1 VTHHWSWTVRVKQGD
16 PGYRVHSTEALMAAV
31 AGALMA
37 EGTDSRMADT
47 FARSVRERA
56 NEQSQQR
63 RMNHA
68 TPPLEY
74 QQILGATKVLHITS
88 DDLPEDPDRYC
99 EGRTESGSR
108 CPRHLNHLGEC
119 K

>member
-1 VTHHWSWTVRVKQGD
+1 MTHNWTWTLRVKQDD
-16 PGYRVHSTEALMAAV
+16 PGYRVHSAEALMAAV

-37 EGTDSRMADT
+37 EGIDSRRADT

-56 NEQSQQR
+56 HEHCERR
-63 RMNHA
+63 RMNHF

-74 QQILGATKVLHITS
+74 QQILSPTKVLHIVS

-108 CPRHLNHLGEC
+108 CPQHLNHLGEC
-119 K
+119 R

>member
-1 VTHHWSWTVRVKQGD
+1 MTHHWSWTVRVKQGD
-16 PGYRVHSTEALMAAV
+16 QGYRVHSTEALMAAV

-37 EGTDSRMADT
+37 EGVDSRMADT

-63 RMNHA
+63 RMNHF
-68 TPPLEY
+68 TQPLDY
-74 QQILGATKVLHITS
+74 QQILSPTKTLRITS

-119 K
+119 R

>member
-1 VTHHWSWTVRVKQGD
+1 MTYHWSWTVRVKQGD
-16 PGYRVHSTEALMAAV
+16 PGYQVHSVDALMAAV

-56 NEQSQQR
+56 HEQRAQR
-63 RMNHA
+63 RLNHA

-74 QQILGATKVLHITS
+74 QQILSATKVLHITS
-88 DDLPEDPDRYC
+88 DDLPEDPSRWC
-99 EGRTESGSR
+99 EGRTESGGR

-119 K
+119 R